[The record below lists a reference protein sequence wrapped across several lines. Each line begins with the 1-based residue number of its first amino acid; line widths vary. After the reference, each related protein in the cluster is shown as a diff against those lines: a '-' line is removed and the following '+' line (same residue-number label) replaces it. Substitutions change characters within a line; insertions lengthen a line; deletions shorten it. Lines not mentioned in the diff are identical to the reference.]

1 MKGLHSYPSIFNLGH
16 RQVQDILTEPVVVQE
31 KVDGSQFSFGVVE
44 GALKMRS
51 KGAEVFGEATDKL
64 FRPAIDTAVRLFAEG
79 KLREGWT
86 YRGEAITK
94 LKHNS
99 LVYARTPVGYIIL
112 FDIDTGTENFLLLVE
127 LVAEATHL
135 GLECVPTIFDGRVES
150 LGQVHEFIQRVS
162 ILGGANV
169 EGVVIKAYG
178 RYGAD
183 KKTLMAKYVSEDF
196 KEVHRAAWKE
206 TNPGRADVIE
216 RLIGTY
222 LTPTRWQKAIQHL
235 RERGE
240 LQDAPQDIG
249 KLMQE
254 VPNDIEKECREEIQ
268 EALWTAFWPDI
279 RRGTTRGLPQWYKD
293 KLAEAAF
300 VPQTLADIADP
311 R

>member
-16 RQVQDILTEPVVVQE
+16 RQVQGILDHDVVVQE
-31 KVDGSQFSFGVVE
+31 KVDGSQFSFGVVA

-51 KGAEVFGEATDKL
+51 KGAEIFAETTDKL
-64 FRPAIDTAVRLFAEG
+64 FQPAVDTALRLFAAG

-94 LKHNS
+94 PKHNS
-99 LVYARTPVGYIIL
+99 LCYDRTPKDFVML
-112 FDIDTGTENFLLLVE
+112 FDIDVGE
-127 LVAEATHL
+127 EAYLTPAQVREEIASL
-135 GLECVPTIFDGRVES
+135 DLEFVPVLHEGKVTS
-150 LGQVHEFIQRVS
+150 LEQVHEFIQRVS
-162 ILGGANV
+162 ALGGANV

-178 RYGAD
+178 QYGAD
-183 KKTLMAKYVSEDF
+183 KKTLMAKYVSEAF
-196 KEVHRAAWKE
+196 KEVHKGEWRKA
-206 TNPGRADVIE
+206 NPTKGDVIE
-216 RLIGTY
+216 LLIQEY
-222 LTPTRWQKAIQHL
+222 CTPARWNKAIQHL

-254 VPNDIEKECREEIQ
+254 IPADVEKECADEIREK
-268 EALWTAFWPDI
+268 LWQAFWPDLQ
-279 RRGTTRGLPQWYKD
+279 RGVTRGFPQWYKD

-300 VPQTLADIADP
+300 VLQTFADLTDP